1 MTTTTLAQ
9 GLFIVALR
17 SYTLSADAPFAVRCE
32 YNDGAEA
39 PLVNAESTMSS
50 TGKYIVRFEVAG
62 KVKIF
67 VNGSLVCNVPEMQGD
82 DNEVSQC

>member
-1 MTTTTLAQ
+1 MTTTPLAQ

-32 YNDGAEA
+32 YNDGSEA

-50 TGKYIVRFEVAG
+50 TGKYIVRFEIAG

-67 VNGSLVCNVPEMQGD
+67 VNDALIRDVPEAQD
-82 DNEVSQC
+82 DESEEA